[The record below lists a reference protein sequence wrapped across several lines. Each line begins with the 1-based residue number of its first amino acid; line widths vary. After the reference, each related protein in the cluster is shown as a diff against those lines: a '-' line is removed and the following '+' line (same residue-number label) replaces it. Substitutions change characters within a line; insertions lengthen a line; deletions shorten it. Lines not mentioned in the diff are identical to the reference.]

1 MNRFL
6 APARRR
12 RATDAVPSFAGR
24 GRFLRASGFVTATV
38 SAVLISGCA
47 GDQGSVSVGP
57 GSAGGSSVSQASTTS
72 QSSATQSSTAQS
84 TTPQSMTAEPSA
96 STPDVSVDQSLVV
109 THAGAVLTTVQ
120 LVEQEVSA
128 GDRLDVPEGT
138 AALVDLGDDQKRL
151 FVAAHVSEPGDD
163 GVLSTK
169 DFSAIFRLV
178 QGDSITYFDGDEQ
191 QEFTVTSSEAVE
203 DEVLLTVPE
212 ASAEMSAP
220 ESQTLTLITVESG
233 GVASEADYEGRWV
246 VTAESAQED

>member
-1 MNRFL
+1 M
-6 APARRR
+6 
-12 RATDAVPSFAGR
+12 
-24 GRFLRASGFVTATV
+24 
-38 SAVLISGCA
+38 SGCA
-47 GDQGSVSVGP
+47 SDQGSVSVGP
-57 GSAGGSSVSQASTTS
+57 GSAGGSSVSQAPS
-72 QSSATQSSTAQS
+72 
-84 TTPQSMTAEPSA
+84 TPQPSA

-109 THAGAVLTTVQ
+109 THAGAVLTAVQ
-120 LVEQEVSA
+120 LVEQGVA
-128 GDRLDVPEGT
+128 TGDRLDVPEGT

-191 QEFTVTSSEAVE
+191 QEFTVTSSEPVE
-203 DEVLLTVPE
+203 NEGVLTVPE

-220 ESQTLTLITVESG
+220 ESQTLMLMTVESG
-233 GVASEADYEGRWV
+233 GVVSEADYEGRWV